1 MAKTFLKDSTKY
13 LQFNETGTDKIVE
26 APDETGLVAGIYVVE
41 IDGTPA
47 IDPNDSDKPFTIVK
61 A

>member
-13 LQFNETGTDKIVE
+13 LQFNDGVDDNIVE
-26 APDETGLVAGIYVVE
+26 APDETGLVSGTYVVE